1 MRIDKYLKVTGII
14 KRRTVA
20 NGAADNGRV
29 YLNGRTAKACTAV
42 KEGDIIE
49 IDFGTKMLKVKVLKT
64 ENLNRKESSAYEILG
79 DENGKN

>member
-1 MRIDKYLKVTGII
+1 MRLDKYLKITGII

-20 NGAADNGRV
+20 NGAADSGRV
-29 YLNGRTAKACTAV
+29 YINGRTAKACTAV

-49 IDFGTKMLKVKVLKT
+49 IDFGSKTLKVKVLKT
-64 ENLNRKESSAYEILG
+64 ENLNQKDSSVYEILG